1 MEISICDFLKAVDES
16 NKASEMA
23 LRYAALI
30 LENFRELTPEGR
42 RMMADELMGLILG
55 EVDGG
60 GMLH

>member
-42 RMMADELMGLILG
+42 RMMADKLMGLILG